1 MGISTKL
8 QDVPLDDLYLDP
20 KNPRLGRHYANVT
33 SSQKEILDVMN
44 EWTLDELAISYIEN
58 IESGGF
64 WTHEALLVVEEELY
78 GKQQFVVVEG
88 NRRLAALKYLQLA
101 INGEKV
107 SRKWHSLVEN
117 LKEDELEKFKELFN
131 RIPYIQA
138 DSRQDIEAFLGFRHV
153 TGIKQWNPEEKAQYI
168 AWLIDERDMTYEEVM
183 RKIGSKTSTVREH
196 YISYQLLLQIESDV
210 EDFSP
215 KYAEGRF
222 SVMYLTLKKRGV
234 RNYLQID
241 LMADPEIAKRP
252 VPENHLKNL
261 ENFALWLFG
270 NNKQLP
276 LFEDSRQANQ
286 FDTILKSEEAVQY
299 LETTE
304 NPKFDYA
311 LQLAGGDELETIESI
326 NKAGGDELETI
337 ELINKA
343 AYSIRL
349 SLSHIHHHKDSQ
361 EIQCA
366 IKRLTVD
373 FKELLSRFPDFLTEF
388 LEDN

>member
-1 MGISTKL
+1 MGISTEL
-8 QDVPLDDLYLDP
+8 QYATLDDLYLDP
-20 KNPRLGRHYANVT
+20 KNLRLGRHYVNAN
-33 SSQKEILDVMN
+33 SSQKEILEVMD

-58 IESGGF
+58 IENGGF

-78 GKQQFVVVEG
+78 EKEQFVVVEG

-101 INGEKV
+101 INGKKV
-107 SRKWHSLVEN
+107 SRKWYSLIEN
-117 LKEDELEKFKELFN
+117 LTESELEKFKKLFN

-153 TGIKQWNPEEKAQYI
+153 TGIKQWNPQEKAQYI
-168 AWLIDERDMTYEEVM
+168 AWLIDERDMTYEQVM

-210 EDFSP
+210 EDFSHE
-215 KYAEGRF
+215 YAEGRF

-241 LMADPEIAKRP
+241 IMADPETAKRP

-270 NNKQLP
+270 NNKQPP

-286 FDTILKSEEAVQY
+286 FDTILKNKEAVQY
-299 LETTE
+299 LEITE

-311 LQLAGGDELETIESI
+311 LQLASGDELEAIELINKVGGDELEI
-326 NKAGGDELETI
+326 I

-343 AYSIRL
+343 AYNIRL

-361 EIQCA
+361 EIQRA
-366 IKRLTVD
+366 VKSLTVD
-373 FKELLSRFPDFLTEF
+373 FKEFLSRFPNIFTEF
-388 LEDN
+388 LEDD